1 MGVSERIKK
10 REKELRRLQK
20 LLKKVKASPS
30 LFDYGPAI
38 QIFAAALTGL
48 GDHIADHRVYEGW
61 EENVADIRKAVG
73 MLDGS
78 VEVEAPAGGGDDAER
93 NRLKAAFSFIG
104 DHIMAWWD

>member
-1 MGVSERIKK
+1 MGVSRKIEK
-10 REKELRRLQK
+10 RERKLQK
-20 LLKKVKASPS
+20 LLKKVEASPS

-48 GDHIADHRVYEGW
+48 GNRIESHRAYEGW
-61 EENVADIRKAVG
+61 QDVANIRKAVG

-78 VEVEAPAGGGDDAER
+78 VEVEAPAGSSDDAEH
-93 NRLKAAFSFIG
+93 NRLKVAFGFIG